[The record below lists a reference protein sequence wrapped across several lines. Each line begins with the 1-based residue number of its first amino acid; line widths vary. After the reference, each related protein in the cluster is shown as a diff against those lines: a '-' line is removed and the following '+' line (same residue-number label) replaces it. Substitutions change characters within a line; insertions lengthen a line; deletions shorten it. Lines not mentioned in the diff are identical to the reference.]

1 MVEKVSG
8 IFKPS
13 EPNAVDLLKADHRKV
28 EELFAKVRENEN
40 GDNSSTFKT
49 IKEELDVHAHIE
61 EVIFYPYL
69 LENGDKELERIT
81 REGIEE
87 HRQVKAFLAELDG
100 MPGTSET
107 FKARLKVLMEDV
119 EHHVKEEED
128 EMFPLVEDQV
138 EAPTLEAIGRQME
151 AEKSNFKRRQGTD
164 SGSSASASA

>member
-1 MVEKVSG
+1 MVETVSG
-8 IFKPS
+8 IFAPS
-13 EPNAVDLLKADHRKV
+13 EPNALDILKADHRKV
-28 EELFAKVRENEN
+28 DELFAKCRENED
-40 GDNSSTFKT
+40 GDNSATFRK
-49 IKEELDVHAHIE
+49 IKDELDAHAHIE

-107 FKARLKVLMEDV
+107 FRARLKVLMEDV
-119 EHHVKEEED
+119 EHHVEEEED

-138 EAPTLEAIGRQME
+138 EPPTLEAIGRQME
-151 AEKSNFKRRQGTD
+151 AEKANFKRQASG